1 MEMNRGNIAIVVAG
15 YTDEMEKF
23 IEMNPGLKSR
33 FDLTV
38 EFPDFS
44 NAELVTIFEGIAKS
58 NGYRLDDSARNALT
72 HTITSLPR
80 GTNFGNA
87 RDIRKLFNEVVVA
100 HAQEAESDSLVEL
113 DLFTADHFTG
123 FVRPS
128 LTSVGSNQNWPG
140 YL

>member
-1 MEMNRGNIAIVVAG
+1 
-15 YTDEMEKF
+15 
-23 IEMNPGLKSR
+23 MNPGLKSR

-44 NAELVTIFEGIAKS
+44 NAELVTIFEGIANS

-72 HTITSLPR
+72 NTIHALPR
-80 GTNFGNA
+80 GANFGNA

-100 HAQEAESDSLVEL
+100 HAQHAESDSLVEL
-113 DLFTADHFTG
+113 DLFTADHFAG
-123 FVRPS
+123 FVEPS
-128 LTSVGSNQNWPG
+128 LTSVGSDQNWPG